1 MKSNK
6 IRRKCQRFLE
16 YNSNWMMVYVFI
28 YFHSDFIEMRKNTEY
43 MPKNKSILD
52 EYFKTVI
59 DIFVRVNYKS
69 IPIQTNM
76 YQIIITI
83 YN

>member
-1 MKSNK
+1 
-6 IRRKCQRFLE
+6 
-16 YNSNWMMVYVFI
+16 MVYVFI

-59 DIFVRVNYKS
+59 DMFVRVNYKS
-69 IPIQTNM
+69 ISIQTNM

>member
-1 MKSNK
+1 
-6 IRRKCQRFLE
+6 
-16 YNSNWMMVYVFI
+16 MMVYVFI
-28 YFHSDFIEMRKNTEY
+28 YFRSDFIEMRKNTEY
-43 MPKNKSILD
+43 MPKNKSILG

-69 IPIQTNM
+69 KPIQTNM